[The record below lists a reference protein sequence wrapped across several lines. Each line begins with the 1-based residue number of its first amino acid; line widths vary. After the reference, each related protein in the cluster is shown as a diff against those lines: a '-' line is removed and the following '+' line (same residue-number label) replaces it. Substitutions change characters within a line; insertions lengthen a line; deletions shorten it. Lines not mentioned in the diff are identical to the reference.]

1 MKIKVKFFASYK
13 EAVGR
18 DELDMEIEDETNVSQ
33 LLVAVKAK
41 HPAIGDLMEP
51 LIVSVNKEYA
61 DFDKVLKEG
70 DEVALLPPVSGG

>member
-13 EAVGR
+13 EAVGT
-18 DELDMEIEDETNVSQ
+18 DEMDLDVKKGTNVSQ
-33 LLVAVKAK
+33 LLEVVKTK
-41 HPAIGDLMEP
+41 HPSIGELIEP

-61 DFDKVLKEG
+61 EFDKVLQEG